1 MSEDNQ
7 NKVEEQ
13 EVCGGA
19 RGGGGAGGE
28 GRAGVGEGAGGG
40 GGGGGG
46 GGLGGGGVSFP
57 GKENEEEQELSST
70 DEDSGRQSREL
81 LLGTIDLIC
90 WRRAG
95 LEAMLQG
102 AASSPDWTVIRR

>member
-7 NKVEEQ
+7 NKVEKQ

-19 RGGGGAGGE
+19 SGGGGAGGKE
-28 GRAGVGEGAGGG
+28 GAGVGEGAGGG

-46 GGLGGGGVSFP
+46 GGEGGGGGSFP
-57 GKENEEEQELSST
+57 GKENEEEQEVSST
-70 DEDSGRQSREL
+70 IEESDRQSREL

-95 LEAMLQG
+95 VEALLQG
-102 AASSPDWTVIRR
+102 AASSPDWSAIRR